1 MLTKNELSLL
11 DHAGLTTELSKARA
25 ELFRLRMEHGMR
37 QLKKTHEI
45 GEHRKYV
52 ARILTFMRAIEL
64 ERPLSVSSKPE
75 KVKKAKPAK
84 KAEATEASDDA
95 QAKPAKKKV
104 AKKDTPAS

>member
-45 GEHRKYV
+45 GEHRKYI

-64 ERPLSVSSKPE
+64 NKPLTVSSMPE
-75 KVKKAKPAK
+75 KVKKPKSAKAPAS
-84 KAEATEASDDA
+84 EASTDEPK
-95 QAKPAKKKV
+95 KPAKKK
-104 AKKDTPAS
+104 AAEKKTTSAS

>member
-37 QLKKTHEI
+37 QLKKTHQI

-64 ERPLSVSSKPE
+64 NKPLTVSSMPE

-84 KAEATEASDDA
+84 APTSETSTDESS
-95 QAKPAKKKV
+95 KPAKKK
-104 AKKDTPAS
+104 AAPKKTTSAS

>member
-1 MLTKNELSLL
+1 MLTKNELSSL
-11 DHAGLTTELSKARA
+11 DHAGLKSELVKARA

-45 GEHRKYV
+45 GENRKYV

-84 KAEATEASDDA
+84 KAEATETSDDA
-95 QAKPAKKKV
+95 GEKPAKKKV
-104 AKKDTPAS
+104 AKKAAPAS

>member
-1 MLTKNELSLL
+1 MLTKNELSSL
-11 DHAGLTTELSKARA
+11 DHAGLQSELAKARA

-45 GEHRKYV
+45 GEKRKYV

-84 KAEATEASDDA
+84 KAEATEASEA
-95 QAKPAKKKV
+95 TEAKPAKKKV
-104 AKKDTPAS
+104 AKKDAPAS